1 MAENEQLEQVIPNVY
16 TLNIKGK
23 ERVLKFGNRAL
34 AEIERRYGTLSNFDK
49 LQKDMETKPME
60 TIPWLFSICVK
71 DKEGIGD
78 TVDDILDAF
87 DDSDLLINDIA
98 EKLGEAMNSAMSR
111 LNDSGKKKAK
121 IKAMA

>member
-1 MAENEQLEQVIPNVY
+1 
-16 TLNIKGK
+16 LNIKGK

-49 LQKDMETKPME
+49 LQKDMETRPME

-111 LNDSGKKKAK
+111 LNNSGKKKAK

>member
-23 ERVLKFGNRAL
+23 ERVVKFGNRAL
-34 AEIERRYGTLSNFDK
+34 AEIERRYGSLSNFDK
-49 LQKDMETKPME
+49 LQKDMETKTME
-60 TIPWLFSICVK
+60 IFPWLFSISVK

-87 DDSDLLINDIA
+87 DDSDLLITDIA
-98 EKLGEAMNSAMSR
+98 RTLGDAMNSAMSR
-111 LNDSGKKKAK
+111 LNDSSKKKAK